1 MTSSQTLPLNRLPRQ
16 LSVLEIWGFAL
27 SGLLLWLGPAP
38 AMNAELG
45 PQAIWVWIPAA
56 IIGVLLNLQVK
67 RLGHYLPNMS
77 GGTPNYT
84 THLLRRH
91 PFLARYGAIGYFL
104 GWVSVP
110 AMNGIILTELI
121 AAQLQPL
128 GIEFPETALKITFTA
143 IPFIVALS
151 GTRALGILHLC
162 FVVPAVGF
170 MVVLCTQG
178 LGWLAVAPHSPSFF
192 PEVWGSF
199 SLPLWAKWFF
209 VAVYAAYGCET
220 ASSFI
225 ADNRK
230 PEASL
235 RSLTFAAVLLPI
247 VYIGGSWLLMRLATD
262 PALESNAFLQL
273 TAVARPVWGP
283 WASLVVTFLIASAC
297 LLSSATAV
305 SNTARLLYQMALDG
319 YLSPLFA
326 VVSRQGAFGPGVL
339 FTLALSVLCLLWGNV
354 ASVVMVTG
362 TGYLCGMIAIHLGLW
377 LRRQDPEVFLP
388 RWALLFCG
396 VEILVLIVGGLAWS
410 VSELV
415 LGLCLP
421 LVVLGLDR
429 LIAVMPFAPFRV
441 QWWVQK
447 YRVKPSQDFKNFLAI
462 QIAVLIG
469 LIALA
474 TTVGWYFYLEE
485 TAAGPMGAMVSHSML
500 LVLLLVMTFG
510 GVAIAC
516 WTSLPQATALIE
528 AREQSEL
535 LFLIAQDAIAV
546 LDENGLIRQV
556 NPAMTQLFGRQ
567 AFDLVGQRL
576 NTWLHDL
583 PRTVENWP
591 QRSEQTLH
599 REDATLILEL
609 STSALKNVDI
619 QEHVVI
625 LRDITEQK
633 QAESALRYSE
643 AQLREQAQQLEMR
656 VRERTAQLQEAKE
669 KAEVANQ
676 AKSEFL
682 SNMSHELRTPLNGIL
697 GYAQILQ
704 KGETLSPRGAK
715 GVEVINQCGNHL
727 LNLINEILDLA
738 KIEARKLDL
747 QPKTVA
753 FPTFLEG
760 VTEMCRVKAEQKSLT
775 FVYEPMAALPDVLEL
790 DQKRLNQV
798 LINLI
803 GNAIKFTDA
812 GTVSLR
818 IYPQSQEDF
827 ARIRFEVEDTGIGM
841 TSNQL
846 TKIFL
851 PFEQVGDLRKQTEGT
866 GLGLAISTQIVE
878 LMGGTLEVRSKPGQ
892 GTTFW
897 FEVDFPLGHD
907 WVALAEGKT
916 DDIITGY
923 HGPMRKILIV
933 DDRWE
938 NRSVIVNLLEPLG
951 FAVVEA
957 ADGQAGLNVAQTSK
971 PDLMITD
978 LMMPVMDGYKMLRLL
993 RQTPGLKNI
1002 PVIASSAS
1010 IFESNQNESLMA
1022 GANSFLS
1029 KPVEAI
1035 ALFTLLKQH
1044 LNLDWIY
1051 DHKSITQ
1058 STVNPISFDPDPEI
1072 IPPPPKEVNN
1082 LYQLAMQGRLKALQ
1096 TEVTKLNGEY
1106 TAFAEKINS
1115 LAQGF
1120 YVEELQ
1126 SFIAQYL
1133 DK

>member
-1 MTSSQTLPLNRLPRQ
+1 MTSSQTLPINRLPRQ

-121 AAQLQPL
+121 ATQLQPL
-128 GIEFPETALKITFTA
+128 GIACPETAFKIAFTA

-178 LGWLAVAPHSPSFF
+178 LGWLAVAPHSPGFF
-192 PEVWGSF
+192 PETWASF

-230 PEASL
+230 PAASL

-247 VYIGGSWLLMRLATD
+247 VYVGGSWLLMRLATD

-339 FTLALSVLCLLWGNV
+339 FTLVLSLLCLLWGNV

-362 TGYLCGMIAIHLGLW
+362 TGYLCGMIAIHGGLW
-377 LRRQDPEVFLP
+377 LRRHDPEVFLP

-396 VEILVLIVGGLAWS
+396 VEIFVLIVGGLTWS
-410 VSELV
+410 VSEFL
-415 LGLCLP
+415 LGLALP

-429 LIAVMPFAPFRV
+429 LIAITPFMLFRV
-441 QWWVQK
+441 QWWVQL
-447 YRVKPSQDFKNFLAI
+447 YRVKPSQDFQNFLAI
-462 QIAVLIG
+462 QISVLIG
-469 LIALA
+469 LISLA
-474 TTVGWYFYLEE
+474 TTVGWFSYLEQTE
-485 TAAGPMGAMVSHSML
+485 EDLMGGIVSHSML
-500 LVLLLVMTFG
+500 LVLLLVMTFT

-516 WTSLPQATALIE
+516 WTSFPQAAALIE

-576 NTWLHDL
+576 NIWLHDL

-715 GVEVINQCGNHL
+715 GVEIINQCGNHL
-727 LNLINEILDLA
+727 LNLINEVLDLA

-841 TSNQL
+841 TPDQL

-878 LMGGTLEVRSKPGQ
+878 LMGGTLEVHSEPGQ

-897 FEVDFPLGHD
+897 FEVDFPLGNH
-907 WVALAEGKT
+907 WATLAAGKAEE
-916 DDIITGY
+916 IITGY

-938 NRSVIVNLLEPLG
+938 
-951 FAVVEA
+951 
-957 ADGQAGLNVAQTSK
+957 
-971 PDLMITD
+971 
-978 LMMPVMDGYKMLRLL
+978 
-993 RQTPGLKNI
+993 
-1002 PVIASSAS
+1002 
-1010 IFESNQNESLMA
+1010 
-1022 GANSFLS
+1022 
-1029 KPVEAI
+1029 
-1035 ALFTLLKQH
+1035 
-1044 LNLDWIY
+1044 
-1051 DHKSITQ
+1051 
-1058 STVNPISFDPDPEI
+1058 
-1072 IPPPPKEVNN
+1072 
-1082 LYQLAMQGRLKALQ
+1082 
-1096 TEVTKLNGEY
+1096 
-1106 TAFAEKINS
+1106 TAR
-1115 LAQGF
+1115 
-1120 YVEELQ
+1120 
-1126 SFIAQYL
+1126 
-1133 DK
+1133 